1 MTRTVT
7 GPDGT
12 EWTVSRRR
20 APKVDDE
27 EGDGNGFFDTPLGW
41 FLSLVAAVAY
51 VAVFIVSELAALVI
65 ASVLLVSETVVQ
77 LKKGGRPWLVEAS
90 ASGSQLDLAWRV
102 AGRRLSRRVVDQV
115 LEALE
120 RGYTELDPPG
130 AERL

>member
-1 MTRTVT
+1 MTRIVT

-20 APKVDDE
+20 APEVDDE
-27 EGDGNGFFDTPLGW
+27 EGDGSGFFDTPLGW
-41 FLSLVAAVAY
+41 FLSLVAAAAY

-65 ASVLLVSETVVQ
+65 ASVLLVAETVVQ
-77 LKKGGRPWLVEAS
+77 LKKGRPWLVEAR